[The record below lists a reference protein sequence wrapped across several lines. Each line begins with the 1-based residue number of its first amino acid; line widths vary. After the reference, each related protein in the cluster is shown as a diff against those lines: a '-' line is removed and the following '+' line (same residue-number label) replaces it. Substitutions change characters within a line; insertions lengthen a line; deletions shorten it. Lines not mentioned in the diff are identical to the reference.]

1 MSARRVAVIGAG
13 GTFAMMGAHPRDWV
27 DYGDTGIIRPVEEV
41 LADLAPGLPG
51 IEPVPYSFRIL
62 PSTGITVADWC
73 ALGAGIAARAA
84 EPGLAGIVVTHGTA
98 SMEETAFFTALTCA
112 APLPVVFTGAQRP
125 PNTEGSDAGPNL
137 RAAIAAAASPGLAP
151 GTYLSMNATLF
162 AATDVSKTANFALDA
177 FEAPEFGPL
186 GLVEPD
192 GTLRLARQSPPLPRR
207 FALPDGALPRVD
219 IAFSHAGAD
228 GTAIDAFTAAG
239 ARGIVSAGM
248 PPGRCA
254 PGERAAL
261 KRAVAAGV
269 TVVQGSRAARG
280 RVPLQAYNTA
290 DGILSGGALAPNK
303 LRILLMLA
311 LAEGLSPQQVQ
322 DALLAF

>member
-1 MSARRVAVIGAG
+1 
-13 GTFAMMGAHPRDWV
+13 MMGAHARDWV

-41 LADLAPGLPG
+41 LAELAPGLPG
-51 IEPVPYSFRIL
+51 VEAVPHSFRTL
-62 PSTGITVADWC
+62 PSTGITAADWC
-73 ALGAGIAARAA
+73 ALGAEIAARGA
-84 EPGLAGIVVTHGTA
+84 EPGLSGIVVTHGTA
-98 SMEETAFFTALTCA
+98 SMEETAFFTWLTCA

-137 RAAIAAAASPGLAP
+137 RAAIAAAASGRLAP
-151 GTYLSMNATLF
+151 GACLSMNATLF
-162 AATDVSKTANFALDA
+162 DARDVSKTANFALDA

-186 GLVEPD
+186 GLVEAD
-192 GTLRLARQSPPLPRR
+192 GTLRLARQAPPRPRR
-207 FALPDGALPRVD
+207 FALPADARALPRVD

-228 GTAIDAFTAAG
+228 GAAIDAFIAAG
-239 ARGIVSAGM
+239 ARAIVSAGM
-248 PPGRCA
+248 PPGRCT

-269 TVVQGSRAARG
+269 TVVQSSRAPRG

-290 DGILSGGALAPNK
+290 DGILSGGSLAPNK

-311 LAEGLSPQQVQ
+311 LAEAMPA
-322 DALLAF
+322 DALQALLLAC